1 MARHDLPKAES
12 RTAGALDIEG
22 ATFGIVAS
30 RYNEEIVSSMLG
42 SARET
47 LHRHRA
53 MPGIEIPVVRV
64 PGAFE
69 LPLAARRLA
78 IARNLQAVI
87 ALGAVIRGDTPHF
100 DHVCT
105 QAAHGILTVSLELDI
120 PIAFGVLT
128 CDTPEQAMARADGA
142 GQDKGR
148 EAALVALEMVSLC
161 RGLDIDPRGRGASS

>member
-1 MARHDLPKAES
+1 MAHHDLDQAEL
-12 RTAGALDIEG
+12 RIADTLDIEG
-22 ATFGIVAS
+22 AAFGIVAS
-30 RYNEEIVSSMLG
+30 RYNEAIVSSMLE
-42 SARET
+42 SALET

-105 QAAHGILTVSLELDI
+105 QSAHGILTLSLELDI

-128 CDTPEQAMARADGA
+128 CDTQEQAMARADRA

-161 RGLDIDPRGRGASS
+161 RGLDIDHRGMKVSR